1 MCDHKNSKKH
11 FSIELV
17 MESQS
22 INEDGTKYLKFFTCY
37 QNSIDSFLK
46 FPINDM
52 QLVPQSVSG
61 FLNHIMRNKK
71 LNLSYIKEGNSNLII
86 KNIEDFRNYE
96 DNTIQHH
103 TLGTFQMAFNLTQFP
118 PCLINKISGNVN
130 VLFCIFN

>member
-71 LNLSYIKEGNSNLII
+71 LNLSYIKESNSNLII
-86 KNIEDFRNYE
+86 KNIEEFRNYE

-130 VLFCIFN
+130 ILFCIFN

>member
-1 MCDHKNSKKH
+1 MCDHKISKKH

-86 KNIEDFRNYE
+86 KNIEEFRNYE

-118 PCLINKISGNVN
+118 PCLINKISGNVYI
-130 VLFCIFN
+130 LFCIFN

>member
-1 MCDHKNSKKH
+1 
-11 FSIELV
+11 
-17 MESQS
+17 MESHS

-86 KNIEDFRNYE
+86 KNIEEFRNYE
-96 DNTIQHH
+96 DNTIQYH

-130 VLFCIFN
+130 IFFCIFN

>member
-52 QLVPQSVSG
+52 QLVPQSMSG

-86 KNIEDFRNYE
+86 KNIEEFRNYE

-130 VLFCIFN
+130 ILFCIFN

>member
-1 MCDHKNSKKH
+1 LCDHKNSKKH

-17 MESQS
+17 MESHS

-86 KNIEDFRNYE
+86 KNIEEFRNYE

-130 VLFCIFN
+130 ILFCIFN

>member
-86 KNIEDFRNYE
+86 KNIEEFRNYE

-118 PCLINKISGNVN
+118 PCLIKKISGNVYI
-130 VLFCIFN
+130 LFCIFN

>member
-52 QLVPQSVSG
+52 QLVPRSVSV

-86 KNIEDFRNYE
+86 KNIEEFRNYE
-96 DNTIQHH
+96 DNTIQYH

>member
-1 MCDHKNSKKH
+1 MCDHKISKKH

-86 KNIEDFRNYE
+86 KNIEEFRNYE

-130 VLFCIFN
+130 ILFCIF

>member
-1 MCDHKNSKKH
+1 LCDHKNSKKH

-86 KNIEDFRNYE
+86 KNIEEFRNYE

-130 VLFCIFN
+130 ILFCIFN

>member
-1 MCDHKNSKKH
+1 MCDHKISKKH

-86 KNIEDFRNYE
+86 KNIEEFRNYE

-130 VLFCIFN
+130 ILFCIFN

>member
-17 MESQS
+17 MKSQS

-86 KNIEDFRNYE
+86 KNIEEFRNYE
-96 DNTIQHH
+96 DNTIQYH

-118 PCLINKISGNVN
+118 PCLLNKKPGNVN
-130 VLFCIFN
+130 ILFCIFN

>member
-1 MCDHKNSKKH
+1 
-11 FSIELV
+11 
-17 MESQS
+17 MESHS

-86 KNIEDFRNYE
+86 KNIEEFRNYE

-118 PCLINKISGNVN
+118 PCLINKIPGNVN
-130 VLFCIFN
+130 ILFCIFN

>member
-86 KNIEDFRNYE
+86 KNIEEFRNYE

-130 VLFCIFN
+130 ILFCIFN